1 MGGGC
6 GRSSSNLIIL
16 DGYVCKPP
24 VYRKTPLGREIA
36 DLLVAVNRP
45 MGNRTTFPVSAGEE
59 NARFATTFEIGTH
72 VLVTGRI
79 QSREY
84 VKKISEDQAEH
95 RIAYEVSVSK
105 IDELE

>member
-1 MGGGC
+1 M
-6 GRSSSNLIIL
+6 
-16 DGYVCKPP
+16 
-24 VYRKTPLGREIA
+24 
-36 DLLVAVNRP
+36 
-45 MGNRTTFPVSAGEE
+45 
-59 NARFATTFEIGTH
+59 
-72 VLVTGRI
+72 LVTGRI